1 MSHGPSTRGA
11 QGAELVEH
19 EAGAARGEREDEA
32 LVEARLHVGV
42 RLWFTHPVVHAS
54 SCGDTPRPVAPPR
67 LRLRLCAEASV
78 RVHRHRVE
86 LAQRVHR
93 LEKHHDDA
101 AALEQAGWRG
111 GEAVSGQEER
121 REPAGGEGAGGWG
134 RRRGGRRTG
143 WRRRGGGQAF
153 CVRRRAAARASP
165 QHGGRRRGRGG
176 ISASGL
182 DEHAAKG
189 RRCAPWL
196 MPSEW
201 RAAAWLQSGGRGCEA
216 GAKAWRASTV
226 STVRAST
233 FGVTASKSCST
244 SMPNVL
250 PSTRVVSR

>member
-121 REPAGGEGAGGWG
+121 REPAGGEGAGGQA
-134 RRRGGRRTG
+134 
-143 WRRRGGGQAF
+143 GGGEAVGRHSVCDDAQPHAH
-153 CVRRRAAARASP
+153 RRSMAGGGAAVAEFPLRAWMSTQRKGGAAP
-165 QHGGRRRGRGG
+165 RG
-176 ISASGL
+176 
-182 DEHAAKG
+182 
-189 RRCAPWL
+189 
-196 MPSEW
+196 
-201 RAAAWLQSGGRGCEA
+201 
-216 GAKAWRASTV
+216 
-226 STVRAST
+226 
-233 FGVTASKSCST
+233 
-244 SMPNVL
+244 
-250 PSTRVVSR
+250 